1 MPSGFTGREPELRA
15 LLDALE
21 PGAANAST
29 SVPVTAVSGLG
40 GVGKTALALPA
51 AHEARRGNWF
61 PGGVLFV
68 DLHGYEGTPVTAD
81 LALQALLRALGV
93 PPGQLPT
100 GNEERGAL
108 YRTKLAEIARD
119 RGPLLL
125 FADNA
130 SSAGQVRDLLPGCSG
145 HRVLITSRH
154 RLAAL
159 GARLL
164 TLDGLPTAAAVGLLD
179 CALRTADPTDTRVAN
194 DTQSAA
200 LLTELCGRLPLALQ
214 IAAALLSTDPGTP
227 LHELVTELIE
237 ARSRIDCLDDGE
249 RSVRLTFDLSYRR
262 LPEAEARLLRLF
274 ALLPGTESGLA
285 AVEALHG
292 ERVRTVRG
300 LLAALERAHLVEPG
314 SCPGRW
320 RLHDLV
326 REYAAQKATATEC
339 GAARTRV
346 MSFYLERARAA
357 DVHVRTGP
365 DRPPPKSIRFQPF
378 RDRGEALL
386 WLDEER
392 QNLVAATRWAAD
404 PQFAR
409 DAFLLAGYLAEYLQ
423 FRRYSDDGVVVGRAA
438 QDAARRAGDRK
449 CEAEAWNR
457 TGISLRDTGRVW
469 EAIEAYR
476 QAFFLY
482 RAVGQERGA
491 AQAACNIGYTLGDVG
506 QFDDA
511 IRALTDAL
519 GCFQRT
525 GDLHSEAGV
534 RTNLAVILRKCC
546 RVQESVETVR
556 RAIQLYRE
564 TGDRLRESRA
574 WHG

>member
-249 RSVRLTFDLSYRR
+249 RSVRTPSIS
-262 LPEAEARLLRLF
+262 PTAGCPKQKPACSVSLRF
-274 ALLPGTESGLA
+274 C
-285 AVEALHG
+285 
-292 ERVRTVRG
+292 RVR
-300 LLAALERAHLVEPG
+300 
-314 SCPGRW
+314 
-320 RLHDLV
+320 
-326 REYAAQKATATEC
+326 
-339 GAARTRV
+339 
-346 MSFYLERARAA
+346 
-357 DVHVRTGP
+357 
-365 DRPPPKSIRFQPF
+365 
-378 RDRGEALL
+378 
-386 WLDEER
+386 
-392 QNLVAATRWAAD
+392 
-404 PQFAR
+404 
-409 DAFLLAGYLAEYLQ
+409 
-423 FRRYSDDGVVVGRAA
+423 
-438 QDAARRAGDRK
+438 
-449 CEAEAWNR
+449 
-457 TGISLRDTGRVW
+457 
-469 EAIEAYR
+469 
-476 QAFFLY
+476 
-482 RAVGQERGA
+482 
-491 AQAACNIGYTLGDVG
+491 
-506 QFDDA
+506 
-511 IRALTDAL
+511 
-519 GCFQRT
+519 
-525 GDLHSEAGV
+525 
-534 RTNLAVILRKCC
+534 
-546 RVQESVETVR
+546 
-556 RAIQLYRE
+556 
-564 TGDRLRESRA
+564 SRA
-574 WHG
+574 WPLSRLSTASGSARCVACWPPSNERIWWSRGVVRGGGGCTISSGNTRRRRPQRRNAGRPGHG